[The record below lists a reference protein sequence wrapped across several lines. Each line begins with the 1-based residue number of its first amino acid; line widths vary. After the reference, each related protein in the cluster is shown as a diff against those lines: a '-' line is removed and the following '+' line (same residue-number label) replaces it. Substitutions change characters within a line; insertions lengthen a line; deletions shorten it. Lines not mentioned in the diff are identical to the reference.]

1 MLTRITDWKI
11 SCAYIHVYW
20 ITKNWGPGP
29 NNSLRHADNRGY
41 FSGLSLTRNQR
52 EAHVLLGEGS
62 GEIWTCSCW
71 EKGNFII
78 INEFKYGQTWK
89 IWPSPLNLSLYN
101 PFKLFCHGS
110 KRGTQDIDI
119 CQNDYNI
126 PFKLEFPLI
135 LKSYNESTTFK
146 LTQGFH
152 SLIFFILM
160 YLTISV
166 INKSR
171 PCYFV
176 YTLN

>member
-1 MLTRITDWKI
+1 MKRST
-11 SCAYIHVYW
+11 
-20 ITKNWGPGP
+20 
-29 NNSLRHADNRGY
+29 
-41 FSGLSLTRNQR
+41 
-52 EAHVLLGEGS
+52 HVLLGEGS
-62 GEIWTCSCW
+62 GKILTCSCW

-135 LKSYNESTTFK
+135 LKSYNESITFN
-146 LTQGFH
+146 LTKGFH

-160 YLTISV
+160 YQTISI

-176 YTLN
+176 THRKKIRMINLLNYNYHRPTNKFLDSNCFLPYILQPIHLACHSKH